1 MGIGVSLM
9 VIAAGA
15 ILRFA
20 VSLHAG
26 LGSARVD
33 WYAVGDVLMVV
44 GALGFAFAVALLVDG
59 SRAAPRPGPFRGS

>member
-1 MGIGVSLM
+1 MDIGVSLI

-44 GALGFAFAVALLVDG
+44 GALGLASAVALLAG
-59 SRAAPRPGPFRGS
+59 GWRSEPRPGPFRGS